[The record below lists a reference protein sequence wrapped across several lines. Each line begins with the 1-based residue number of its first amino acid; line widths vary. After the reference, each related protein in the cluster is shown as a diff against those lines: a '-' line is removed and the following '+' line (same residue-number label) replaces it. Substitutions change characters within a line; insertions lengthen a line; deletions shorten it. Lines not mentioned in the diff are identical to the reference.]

1 MNAAEVLDNSHL
13 MIIQAVD
20 HLPELEWDIPN
31 ACGVWS
37 VKDIIAH
44 LTSYEHVLVDIFNTF
59 LGHEP
64 TAYIYKFIHNGA
76 EFNDE
81 EVEKRKYAL
90 AFQVL
95 DEYNDTQVE
104 AVSLF
109 AQIPAEK
116 VAQPGTMP
124 WYGPQR
130 CLADVI
136 NIFYDHACEH
146 CAQIT
151 AFRSRQK

>member
-20 HLPELEWDIPN
+20 NLPELEWDIPN

-64 TAYIYKFIHNGA
+64 TDYIYKFIHNGA
-76 EFNDE
+76 QFNDE
-81 EVEKRKYAL
+81 EVEKRKYDL

-95 DEYNDTQVE
+95 GEYNDAQVE
-104 AVSLF
+104 AVSLL

-124 WYGPQR
+124 WYGLQR

-136 NIFYDHACEH
+136 SIFYDHACEH
-146 CAQIT
+146 CAQIS
-151 AFRSRQK
+151 AFRSKQK